1 MKKIVVFLLLVS
13 SLFPSGCSRPKQY
26 ADYSRH
32 SGFDRTEID
41 SATLR
46 NLEVLGRVWG
56 FVKYH
61 HPAFSDDRYDLD
73 FELFELLPLIADTAP
88 AARNEILAQWIDGF
102 GRYKTTPEKY
112 EKILASD
119 SVFEHRT
126 DIGWI
131 RDTATLG
138 RELSERLVRLRS
150 ADRTAGNRY
159 VSQTYYETYDQWSP
173 NPCFDGE
180 KPYYD
185 LSNPDYGY
193 RLLTVF
199 RFWNMVE
206 YFFPSKYLTDKDWND
221 VLPEYI
227 RRMAHPAGSYLRE
240 TRRMIAELDDN
251 HAQYGG
257 GISEL
262 FGLYRVPLNTGFVE
276 GRLIV
281 VTPDTVPVKSER
293 KAPFQVGDEI
303 VAVEDKPVEYYMAQT
318 REFISC
324 SNGNDVLAA
333 TADQIL
339 RTKENRPLS
348 IRYRRDGVT
357 RDTLADVTKMPGH
370 FGWNYL
376 WKYHKTFSMLEDS
389 IGYICPNKLSKEEE
403 IPEISNGLKKNR
415 GLIIDLRYYPSQDF
429 NEFVS
434 QYIVPDS
441 VKYTVRFT
449 YPDLALPGVFYARD
463 YSYPTYKTEKYNAP
477 IIIMVNEGTQ
487 SYGETSVQKIQN
499 NPYTITIGSQSAGA
513 NGNISKFT
521 LPRGILGAF
530 SGLGWYYPDG
540 WVVNRQ
546 GVKID
551 HEIRPTL
558 EGIRDGRDEMLE
570 AALRLI
576 EEKTE
581 EE

>member
-1 MKKIVVFLLLVS
+1 M
-13 SLFPSGCSRPKQY
+13 
-26 ADYSRH
+26 
-32 SGFDRTEID
+32 
-41 SATLR
+41 
-46 NLEVLGRVWG
+46 
-56 FVKYH
+56 
-61 HPAFSDDRYDLD
+61 
-73 FELFELLPLIADTAP
+73 
-88 AARNEILAQWIDGF
+88 
-102 GRYKTTPEKY
+102 
-112 EKILASD
+112 
-119 SVFEHRT
+119 
-126 DIGWI
+126 
-131 RDTATLG
+131 
-138 RELSERLVRLRS
+138 
-150 ADRTAGNRY
+150 
-159 VSQTYYETYDQWSP
+159 SQTYYETYDQWAP

-193 RLLTVF
+193 RLLSVF

-227 RRMAHPAGSYLRE
+227 RRMAHPTGSYLRE

-262 FGLYRVPLNTGFVE
+262 FGPYRVPLNTGFVE

-303 VAVEDKPVEYYMAQT
+303 VAVEDKPVEYYTAQT
-318 REFISC
+318 RKFISC
-324 SNGNDVLAA
+324 SNENDVLAA

-370 FGWNYL
+370 FSWNYL

-389 IGYICPNKLSKEEE
+389 IGYICPDKLSKEE

-429 NEFVS
+429 SEFILK
-434 QYIVPDS
+434 YIPS
-441 VKYTVRFT
+441 GNTEPSACFT
-449 YPDLALPGVFYARD
+449 YPVFVLPGVFIIRNQ
-463 YSYPTYKTEKYNAP
+463 SYPTCDGEKYNDL
-477 IIIMVNEGTQ
+477 IVVLVNEMTQ
-487 SYGETSVQKIQN
+487 SYAETCVQIIQSN
-499 NPYTITIGSQSAGA
+499 NNTITIGSQSAGA
-513 NGNISKFT
+513 NGNISEFI
-521 LPRGILGAF
+521 LPRGVLGAF

-551 HEIRPTL
+551 HEVRPTL
-558 EGIRDGRDEMLE
+558 EGVREGRDEVLE
-570 AALRLI
+570 AALNLI
-576 EEKTE
+576 EANAE

>member
-13 SLFPSGCSRPKQY
+13 NFFPSGCTRPKQY

-41 SATLR
+41 STTLR

-73 FELFELLPLIADTAP
+73 FELFELLPLVADTAP

-150 ADRTAGNRY
+150 ADRTTGNRY
-159 VSQTYYETYDQWSP
+159 VSQTYYEAYDQWSS

-227 RRMAHPAGSYLRE
+227 RRMAHPTGSYLRE

-262 FGLYRVPLNTGFVE
+262 FGRYRVPLNTGFVE

-324 SNGNDVLAA
+324 SNENDVLAA

-376 WKYHKTFSMLEDS
+376 WKYHRTFSMLEDS
-389 IGYICPNKLSKEEE
+389 IGYIYPAKYEHSN
-403 IPEISNGLKKNR
+403 PRISDLITKTK
-415 GLIIDLRYYPSQDF
+415 GLIIDLRCYPTG
-429 NEFVS
+429 EFATFVKK
-434 QYIVPDS
+434 YIVPDNKN
-441 VKYTVRFT
+441 VVYMAT
-449 YPDLALPGVFYARD
+449 YPVCDLPGIFYMD
-463 YSYPTYKTEKYNAP
+463 IGFYPTVSHDKYPGNK
-477 IIIMVNEGTQ
+477 IIVIVNEFTQ
-487 SYGETSVQKIQN
+487 SYAETCVQWMQI
-499 NPYTITIGSQSAGA
+499 NPKVTVIGSQSAGA
-513 NGNISKFT
+513 NGNISEFT
-521 LPRGILGAF
+521 LPRGISGAF
-530 SGLGWYYPDG
+530 SGLGWYYPDK

-551 HEIRPTL
+551 REIRPTL
-558 EGIRDGRDEMLE
+558 EGVREGRDEVLE
-570 AALRLI
+570 TALNLI
-576 EEKTE
+576 EANTE

>member
-13 SLFPSGCSRPKQY
+13 NFFPSGCTRPKQY

-227 RRMAHPAGSYLRE
+227 RRMAHPTGSYLRE

-257 GISEL
+257 GIFEL
-262 FGLYRVPLNTGFVE
+262 FGRYRVPLNTGFVE

-293 KAPFQVGDEI
+293 KAPFQVGTKSSLSKI
-303 VAVEDKPVEYYMAQT
+303 NRSNITWHKPGNSFPAPT
-318 REFISC
+318 RTTCWQLRPIKFCALKRIGRYRS
-324 SNGNDVLAA
+324 A
-333 TADQIL
+333 TA
-339 RTKENRPLS
+339 
-348 IRYRRDGVT
+348 VT
-357 RDTLADVTKMPGH
+357 
-370 FGWNYL
+370 
-376 WKYHKTFSMLEDS
+376 E
-389 IGYICPNKLSKEEE
+389 
-403 IPEISNGLKKNR
+403 
-415 GLIIDLRYYPSQDF
+415 
-429 NEFVS
+429 
-434 QYIVPDS
+434 
-441 VKYTVRFT
+441 
-449 YPDLALPGVFYARD
+449 
-463 YSYPTYKTEKYNAP
+463 
-477 IIIMVNEGTQ
+477 
-487 SYGETSVQKIQN
+487 
-499 NPYTITIGSQSAGA
+499 
-513 NGNISKFT
+513 
-521 LPRGILGAF
+521 
-530 SGLGWYYPDG
+530 
-540 WVVNRQ
+540 
-546 GVKID
+546 
-551 HEIRPTL
+551 
-558 EGIRDGRDEMLE
+558 
-570 AALRLI
+570 
-576 EEKTE
+576 
-581 EE
+581 

>member
-1 MKKIVVFLLLVS
+1 MKKTVVFLLLVS
-13 SLFPSGCSRPKQY
+13 SLFPSGCTRPKQY

-32 SGFDRTEID
+32 SGFDCTEID

-73 FELFELLPLIADTAP
+73 FELFELLPLVADTAP

-150 ADRTAGNRY
+150 ADRIAGNRY
-159 VSQTYYETYDQWSP
+159 VSQTYYETYDQWAP

-193 RLLTVF
+193 RLLSVF

-206 YFFPSKYLTDKDWND
+206 YLFPSKYLTDKDWND

-227 RRMAHPAGSYLRE
+227 RRMAHPTGSYLRE

-262 FGLYRVPLNTGFVE
+262 FGPYRVPLNTGFVE

-303 VAVEDKPVEYYMAQT
+303 VAVEDKPVEYYTAQT
-318 REFISC
+318 RKFISC
-324 SNGNDVLAA
+324 SNENDVLAA

-370 FGWNYL
+370 FSWNYL

-389 IGYICPNKLSKEEE
+389 IGYICPDKLSKEE

-429 NEFVS
+429 SEFILK
-434 QYIVPDS
+434 YIPS
-441 VKYTVRFT
+441 GNTEPSACFT
-449 YPDLALPGVFYARD
+449 YPVFVLPGVFIIRNQ
-463 YSYPTYKTEKYNAP
+463 SYPTCDGEKYNDL
-477 IIIMVNEGTQ
+477 IVVLVNEMTQ
-487 SYGETSVQKIQN
+487 SYAETCVQIIQSN
-499 NPYTITIGSQSAGA
+499 NNTITIGSQSTGA
-513 NGNISKFT
+513 NGNISEFI
-521 LPRGILGAF
+521 LPRGVLGAF

-551 HEIRPTL
+551 HEVRPTL
-558 EGIRDGRDEMLE
+558 EGVREGRDEVLE
-570 AALRLI
+570 AALNLI
-576 EEKTE
+576 EANAE

>member
-13 SLFPSGCSRPKQY
+13 NFFPSGCTRPKQY

-46 NLEVLGRVWG
+46 NLEILGRVWG

-227 RRMAHPAGSYLRE
+227 RRMAHPTGSYLRE

-257 GISEL
+257 GIFEL
-262 FGLYRVPLNTGFVE
+262 FGRYRVPLNTGFVE

-324 SNGNDVLAA
+324 SNENDVLAA

-403 IPEISNGLKKNR
+403 IPEISNGLKK
-415 GLIIDLRYYPSQDF
+415 
-429 NEFVS
+429 
-434 QYIVPDS
+434 
-441 VKYTVRFT
+441 
-449 YPDLALPGVFYARD
+449 
-463 YSYPTYKTEKYNAP
+463 TE
-477 IIIMVNEGTQ
+477 
-487 SYGETSVQKIQN
+487 
-499 NPYTITIGSQSAGA
+499 
-513 NGNISKFT
+513 
-521 LPRGILGAF
+521 
-530 SGLGWYYPDG
+530 D
-540 WVVNRQ
+540 
-546 GVKID
+546 
-551 HEIRPTL
+551 
-558 EGIRDGRDEMLE
+558 
-570 AALRLI
+570 
-576 EEKTE
+576 
-581 EE
+581 

>member
-1 MKKIVVFLLLVS
+1 MVPQ
-13 SLFPSGCSRPKQY
+13 SLFR
-26 ADYSRH
+26 R
-32 SGFDRTEID
+32 R
-41 SATLR
+41 
-46 NLEVLGRVWG
+46 
-56 FVKYH
+56 
-61 HPAFSDDRYDLD
+61 
-73 FELFELLPLIADTAP
+73 
-88 AARNEILAQWIDGF
+88 
-102 GRYKTTPEKY
+102 
-112 EKILASD
+112 
-119 SVFEHRT
+119 
-126 DIGWI
+126 
-131 RDTATLG
+131 
-138 RELSERLVRLRS
+138 
-150 ADRTAGNRY
+150 
-159 VSQTYYETYDQWSP
+159 
-173 NPCFDGE
+173 

-370 FGWNYL
+370 FSWNYL
-376 WKYHKTFSMLEDS
+376 WKYHRTFSMLEDS
-389 IGYICPNKLSKEEE
+389 IGYICPDKLSKEE
-403 IPEISNGLKKNR
+403 IPEISNGLKKNQR
-415 GLIIDLRYYPSQDF
+415 VDY
-429 NEFVS
+429 
-434 QYIVPDS
+434 
-441 VKYTVRFT
+441 RFT
-449 YPDLALPGVFYARD
+449 LLSFTRFRGFY
-463 YSYPTYKTEKYNAP
+463 
-477 IIIMVNEGTQ
+477 
-487 SYGETSVQKIQN
+487 
-499 NPYTITIGSQSAGA
+499 
-513 NGNISKFT
+513 F
-521 LPRGILGAF
+521 
-530 SGLGWYYPDG
+530 
-540 WVVNRQ
+540 
-546 GVKID
+546 
-551 HEIRPTL
+551 
-558 EGIRDGRDEMLE
+558 
-570 AALRLI
+570 
-576 EEKTE
+576 
-581 EE
+581 

>member
-13 SLFPSGCSRPKQY
+13 SLFPSGCTRPKQY

-61 HPAFSDDRYDLD
+61 HPAFSDHRYDLD
-73 FELFELLPLIADTAP
+73 FELFELLPLVADTAP
-88 AARNEILAQWIDGF
+88 AARNEILAQWIDDF

-112 EKILASD
+112 EKILTSD
-119 SVFEHRT
+119 SVFKHRT

-159 VSQTYYETYDQWSP
+159 VSQTHYETYDQWSP

-227 RRMAHPAGSYLRE
+227 RRMAHPTGSYLRE

-281 VTPDTVPVKSER
+281 ITPDTVPVKSER

-324 SNGNDVLAA
+324 SNENDVLAA

-339 RTKENRPLS
+339 RTKKNRPLS

-357 RDTLADVTKMPGH
+357 RDTLAQVEAISGNFDYV
-370 FGWNYL
+370 YL
-376 WKYHKTFSMLEDS
+376 FKHKKPAEIINDS
-389 IGYICPNKLSKEEE
+389 IGYIYPAKYKYPSLQIINLLAKTK
-403 IPEISNGLKKNR
+403 GLV
-415 GLIIDLRYYPSQDF
+415 IDLRCYPTG
-429 NEFVS
+429 EFAAFMGK
-434 QYIVPDS
+434 YIVPDNIEAP
-441 VKYTVRFT
+441 FCELH
-449 YPDLALPGVFYARD
+449 PIIDLPGIFYKEP
-463 YSYPTYKTEKYNAP
+463 YTWGTYQGDKYAHP
-477 IIIMVNEGTQ
+477 IVVLVNSKTQ
-487 SYGETSVQKIQN
+487 SYAETSAQWMQN
-499 NPYTITIGSQSAGA
+499 NLNVIVIGTQSAGA
-513 NGNISKFT
+513 NGNISEFI

-551 HEIRPTL
+551 HEVRPTL
-558 EGIRDGRDEMLE
+558 EGVREGRDEVLE
-570 AALRLI
+570 TALNLI
-576 EEKTE
+576 EANTE

>member
-13 SLFPSGCSRPKQY
+13 SLFPSGCTRPKQY

-32 SGFDRTEID
+32 SCFDRTEID

-73 FELFELLPLIADTAP
+73 FELFELLPLVADTAP

-102 GRYKTTPEKY
+102 GRYKTASEKY

-227 RRMAHPAGSYLRE
+227 RRMAHPTGSYLRE

-257 GISEL
+257 GIFEL
-262 FGLYRVPLNTGFVE
+262 FGRYRVPLNTGFVE

-348 IRYRRDGVT
+348 IRYRRNGVT

-370 FGWNYL
+370 FSWNYL
-376 WKYHKTFSMLEDS
+376 WKYHRTFSMLEDS
-389 IGYICPNKLSKEEE
+389 IGYICPDKLSKEE
-403 IPEISNGLKKNR
+403 IPEISNGLKKTR

-434 QYIVPDS
+434 QYIVPDD

-540 WVVNRQ
+540 WVVNQQ

-570 AALRLI
+570 AALSLI

>member
-1 MKKIVVFLLLVS
+1 M
-13 SLFPSGCSRPKQY
+13 
-26 ADYSRH
+26 
-32 SGFDRTEID
+32 
-41 SATLR
+41 
-46 NLEVLGRVWG
+46 
-56 FVKYH
+56 
-61 HPAFSDDRYDLD
+61 
-73 FELFELLPLIADTAP
+73 
-88 AARNEILAQWIDGF
+88 
-102 GRYKTTPEKY
+102 YK
-112 EKILASD
+112 
-119 SVFEHRT
+119 R
-126 DIGWI
+126 
-131 RDTATLG
+131 
-138 RELSERLVRLRS
+138 
-150 ADRTAGNRY
+150 
-159 VSQTYYETYDQWSP
+159 Q
-173 NPCFDGE
+173 E

-227 RRMAHPAGSYLRE
+227 RRMAHPTGSYLRE

-257 GISEL
+257 GIFEL
-262 FGLYRVPLNTGFVE
+262 FGRYRVPLNTGFVE

-324 SNGNDVLAA
+324 SNENDVLAA

-570 AALRLI
+570 AALSLI

>member
-1 MKKIVVFLLLVS
+1 MKNTRIYALLTLCV
-13 SLFPSGCSRPKQY
+13 LILGCTSPKQY
-26 ADYSRH
+26 ADYSTS

-56 FVKYH
+56 YVKYH

-73 FELFELLPLIADTAP
+73 FELFELLPLVADTTP
-88 AARNEILAQWIDGF
+88 SARNQILADWIDSF

-112 EKILASD
+112 EQILASD

-138 RELSERLVRLRS
+138 RELSECLVRLRS
-150 ADRTAGNRY
+150 ADRTEGNRY
-159 VSQTYYETYDQWSP
+159 VSQTYYKAYDQWSP

-180 KPYYD
+180 KPYDD

-227 RRMAHPAGSYLRE
+227 RRMAHPTGSYLRE
-240 TRRMIAELDDN
+240 SRRMIAELDDN

-257 GISEL
+257 GTSEL
-262 FGLYRVPLNTGFVE
+262 FGPYRVPLNTGFVE

-281 VTPDTVPVKSER
+281 ITPDTVPVKSER
-293 KAPFQVGDEI
+293 KVPFQVGDEI
-303 VAVEDKPVEYYMAQT
+303 IAVEDKPVEYYIAQT
-318 REFISC
+318 REFIPC
-324 SNGNDVLAA
+324 SNENDVLAA

-339 RTKENRPLS
+339 RSKKDRQLS

-370 FGWNYL
+370 FSWNYL
-376 WKYHKTFSMLEDS
+376 WKYHRTFSMLEDS
-389 IGYICPNKLSKEEE
+389 IGYICPDKLSKEE
-403 IPEISNGLKKNR
+403 IPVVANGLKKNR

-429 NEFVS
+429 SEFIN

-441 VKYTVRFT
+441 VNYAVRFT
-449 YPDLALPGVFYARD
+449 YPDLALPGVFYARN
-463 YSYPTYKTEKYNAP
+463 YSYPVYKTEKYNAP

-487 SYGETSVQKIQN
+487 SYAETSVQKIQN
-499 NPYTITIGSQSAGA
+499 NPQTITIGSQSAGA
-513 NGNISKFT
+513 NGNISEFT

-551 HEIRPTL
+551 REVRPTIK
-558 EGIRDGRDEMLE
+558 GIKEGRDEVLE
-570 AALRLI
+570 TAIRI
-576 EEKTE
+576 INEKNKN
-581 EE
+581 

>member
-13 SLFPSGCSRPKQY
+13 NLFPSGCSRPKQY

-32 SGFDRTEID
+32 SGFDCTEID

-73 FELFELLPLIADTAP
+73 FELFELLPLVADTAP
-88 AARNEILAQWIDGF
+88 ATRNEILAQWIDGF

-227 RRMAHPAGSYLRE
+227 RRMAHPTGSYLRE

-257 GISEL
+257 GIFEL
-262 FGLYRVPLNTGFVE
+262 FGRYRVPLNTGFVE

-281 VTPDTVPVKSER
+281 ITPDTVPVKSER

-303 VAVEDKPVEYYMAQT
+303 VAVEDKPVEYYMEQT

-324 SNGNDVLAA
+324 SNENDVLAA

-339 RTKENRPLS
+339 RTKKNRPLS
-348 IRYRRDGVT
+348 IRYRRDGMT
-357 RDTLADVTKMPGH
+357 RDTLAQVEAISGNFDYV
-370 FGWNYL
+370 YL
-376 WKYHKTFSMLEDS
+376 FKHKKPAEIINDS
-389 IGYICPNKLSKEEE
+389 IGYIYPAKYKYPSLQIINLLAKTK
-403 IPEISNGLKKNR
+403 GLV
-415 GLIIDLRYYPSQDF
+415 IDLRCYPTG
-429 NEFVS
+429 EFAAFMGK
-434 QYIVPDS
+434 YIVPDNIEAP
-441 VKYTVRFT
+441 FCELH
-449 YPDLALPGVFYARD
+449 PIIDLPGIFYKEP
-463 YSYPTYKTEKYNAP
+463 YTWGTYQGDKYAHP
-477 IIIMVNEGTQ
+477 IVVLVNSKTQ
-487 SYGETSVQKIQN
+487 SYAETSAQWMQN
-499 NPYTITIGSQSAGA
+499 NLNVIVIGTQSAGA
-513 NGNISKFT
+513 NGNISEFI

-551 HEIRPTL
+551 CEIRPTL
-558 EGIRDGRDEMLE
+558 EGIRDERDEMLE

>member
-13 SLFPSGCSRPKQY
+13 NFFPSGCTRPKQY

-32 SGFDRTEID
+32 SGFDCTEID

-73 FELFELLPLIADTAP
+73 FELFELLPLVADTAP

-150 ADRTAGNRY
+150 ADRIAGNRY
-159 VSQTYYETYDQWSP
+159 VSQTYYETYDQWAP

-193 RLLTVF
+193 RLLSVF

-227 RRMAHPAGSYLRE
+227 RRMAHPTGSYLRE

-262 FGLYRVPLNTGFVE
+262 FGPYRVPLNTGFVE

-281 VTPDTVPVKSER
+281 VTPETVPVKSER

-303 VAVEDKPVEYYMAQT
+303 VAVEDKPVEYYTAQT
-318 REFISC
+318 RKFISC
-324 SNGNDVLAA
+324 SNENDVLAA

-370 FGWNYL
+370 FSWNYL

-389 IGYICPNKLSKEEE
+389 IGYICPDKLSKEE

-429 NEFVS
+429 SEFILK
-434 QYIVPDS
+434 YIPS
-441 VKYTVRFT
+441 GNTEPSACFT
-449 YPDLALPGVFYARD
+449 YPVFVLPGVFIIRNQ
-463 YSYPTYKTEKYNAP
+463 SYPTCDGEKYNDL
-477 IIIMVNEGTQ
+477 IVVLVNEMTQ
-487 SYGETSVQKIQN
+487 SYAETCVQIIQSN
-499 NPYTITIGSQSAGA
+499 NNTITIGSQSAGA
-513 NGNISKFT
+513 NGNISEFI
-521 LPRGILGAF
+521 LPRGVLGAF

-551 HEIRPTL
+551 HEVRPTL
-558 EGIRDGRDEMLE
+558 EGVREGRDEVLE
-570 AALRLI
+570 AALNLI
-576 EEKTE
+576 EANAE

>member
-13 SLFPSGCSRPKQY
+13 SLFPSGCTRPKQY

-73 FELFELLPLIADTAP
+73 FELFELLPLVADTAP

-159 VSQTYYETYDQWSP
+159 VSQTYYETYGQWAP

-206 YFFPSKYLTDKDWND
+206 YFFPSKYLTDKAWND

-227 RRMAHPAGSYLRE
+227 RRMAHPTGSYLRE

-257 GISEL
+257 GIFEL
-262 FGLYRVPLNTGFVE
+262 FGRYRVPLNTGFVE

-339 RTKENRPLS
+339 RTKKNRPLS

-357 RDTLADVTKMPGH
+357 RDTLAQVEAISGNFDYV
-370 FGWNYL
+370 YL
-376 WKYHKTFSMLEDS
+376 FKHKKPAEIINDS
-389 IGYICPNKLSKEEE
+389 IGYIYPAKYKYPSLQIINLLAKTK
-403 IPEISNGLKKNR
+403 GLV
-415 GLIIDLRYYPSQDF
+415 IDLRCYPTG
-429 NEFVS
+429 EFAAFMGK
-434 QYIVPDS
+434 YIVPDNIEAP
-441 VKYTVRFT
+441 FCEL
-449 YPDLALPGVFYARD
+449 YPIIDLPGIFYKEPYAWGTSQGD
-463 YSYPTYKTEKYNAP
+463 KYAHP
-477 IIIMVNEGTQ
+477 IVVLVNSKTQ
-487 SYGETSVQKIQN
+487 SYAETCVQWMQS
-499 NPYTITIGSQSAGA
+499 NPNVIVIGSQSAGA

-521 LPRGILGAF
+521 LPRGVLGAF

>member
-13 SLFPSGCSRPKQY
+13 SLFPSGCTRPKQY

-32 SGFDRTEID
+32 SCFDRTEID

-73 FELFELLPLIADTAP
+73 FELFELLPLVADTAP

-227 RRMAHPAGSYLRE
+227 RRMAHPTGSYLRE

-262 FGLYRVPLNTGFVE
+262 FGRYRVPLNTGFVE

-303 VAVEDKPVEYYMAQT
+303 VAVEDKPVEYYTAQT

-376 WKYHKTFSMLEDS
+376 WKYHRTFSMLEDS
-389 IGYICPNKLSKEEE
+389 IGYICPDKLSKEE
-403 IPEISNGLKKNR
+403 IPEISNGLKKTR

-429 NEFVS
+429 VDFIFKYILPNSTIKVA
-434 QYIVPDS
+434 QY
-441 VKYTVRFT
+441 T
-449 YPDLALPGVFYARD
+449 YPLLTLPGVFVVGNQ
-463 YSYPTYKTEKYNAP
+463 TYRVSDNDKYNAP
-477 IIIMVNEGTQ
+477 IVVLVNEGNQ
-487 SYGETSVQKIQN
+487 SAAETSVQVIQC
-499 NPYTITIGSQSAGA
+499 NPNTQTIGSQSAGA
-513 NGNISKFT
+513 NGNISEFI

>member
-13 SLFPSGCSRPKQY
+13 NFFPSGCTRPKQY

-32 SGFDRTEID
+32 SGFDCTEID

-73 FELFELLPLIADTAP
+73 FELFELLPLVADTAP

-150 ADRTAGNRY
+150 ADRIAGNRY
-159 VSQTYYETYDQWSP
+159 VSQTYYETYDQWAP

-193 RLLTVF
+193 RLLSVF

-206 YFFPSKYLTDKDWND
+206 YLFPSKYLTDKDWND

-227 RRMAHPAGSYLRE
+227 RRMAHPTGSYLRE

-262 FGLYRVPLNTGFVE
+262 FGPYRVPLNTGFVE

-303 VAVEDKPVEYYMAQT
+303 VAVEDKPVEYYTAQT
-318 REFISC
+318 RKFISC
-324 SNGNDVLAA
+324 SNENDVLAA

-370 FGWNYL
+370 FSWNYL

-389 IGYICPNKLSKEEE
+389 IGYICPDKLSKEE

-429 NEFVS
+429 SEFILK
-434 QYIVPDS
+434 YIPS
-441 VKYTVRFT
+441 GNTEPSACFT
-449 YPDLALPGVFYARD
+449 YPVFVLPGVFIIRNQ
-463 YSYPTYKTEKYNAP
+463 SYPTCDGEKYNDL
-477 IIIMVNEGTQ
+477 IVVLVNEMTQ
-487 SYGETSVQKIQN
+487 SYAETCVQIIQSN
-499 NPYTITIGSQSAGA
+499 NNTITIGSQSTGA
-513 NGNISKFT
+513 NGNISEFI
-521 LPRGILGAF
+521 LPRGVLGAF

-551 HEIRPTL
+551 HEVRPTL
-558 EGIRDGRDEMLE
+558 EGVREGRDEVLE
-570 AALRLI
+570 AALNLI
-576 EEKTE
+576 EANAE